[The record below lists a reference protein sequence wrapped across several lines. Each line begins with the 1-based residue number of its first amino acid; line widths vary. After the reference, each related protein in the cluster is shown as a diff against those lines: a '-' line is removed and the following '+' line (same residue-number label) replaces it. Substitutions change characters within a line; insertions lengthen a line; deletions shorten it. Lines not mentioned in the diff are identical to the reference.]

1 MVVDFLRLID
11 RPYAGGTSSNFLL
24 QTAAVRYRLRD
35 RATRQPFTLDL
46 LSTVHLAEPAY
57 YSGLQ
62 EACTRYDRVLFEV
75 IADGSLAPR
84 DADSGTRRLLQ
95 PLQAT
100 PAQRELAARHRLV
113 AQMDALTDC
122 MSGPSWAVADLP
134 RDEVLRLERR
144 LGPGSPRAL
153 LEPAQQ
159 LLSTLAFG
167 PARRRGR
174 RGRTSWLFRLVLC
187 LLPAP
192 EAALLLDDW
201 IASGGAPL
209 TPVLGALARCLA
221 AFDVRAVGH
230 ARLRPRASR
239 GRQAGLLLTRW
250 SLGLHRRSGSP
261 SPRRSRRA
269 RPRSG
274 VAWLR
279 SSCVLATRR
288 RWTRCSWR
296 RRTAARVSHCSTAR
310 LVVVVAS

>member
-1 MVVDFLRLID
+1 M
-11 RPYAGGTSSNFLL
+11 
-24 QTAAVRYRLRD
+24 
-35 RATRQPFTLDL
+35 
-46 LSTVHLAEPAY
+46 
-57 YSGLQ
+57 
-62 EACTRYDRVLFEV
+62 LFEV
-75 IADGSLAPR
+75 IADGNLAPR

-122 MSGPSWAVADLP
+122 MGGPSWAVADLP
-134 RDEVLRLERR
+134 REEVLRLERR

-221 AFDVRAVGH
+221 AFDVRAVCC
-230 ARLRPRASR
+230 PRTRRAPTPASR
-239 GRQAGLLLTRW
+239 GPQAGLLLTRL
-250 SLGLHRRSGSP
+250 SLAWDRRSDSP
-261 SPRRSRRA
+261 SPRHSPRA
-269 RPRSG
+269 RRRSG
-274 VAWLR
+274 
-279 SSCVLATRR
+279 
-288 RWTRCSWR
+288 
-296 RRTAARVSHCSTAR
+296 AA
-310 LVVVVAS
+310 